1 VPGARSRGLRHLAI
15 DQGGLGDNARLL
27 HFQVEV
33 VSFTG
38 ALAHAGE
45 HGDAA
50 VVHGDVVDHLHHD
63 DGLADAGAAEHAH
76 LAPAGEGNQ
85 QVDDLDARLEDVDR
99 RVLLGKQRGQ
109 SVNGHPL
116 VRHDGSEP
124 VHGPSDDVDDAPEAR
139 LADGNHDRG
148 ARVLHRHAAHQAVGD
163 VHGDAAHHVVA
174 QVLGHLDDEVVLG
187 SINGRIRDGEGRED
201 GGKFPFGEL
210 HVDNRPD
217 DLYNGS
223 DIHNSLL

>member
-1 VPGARSRGLRHLAI
+1 
-15 DQGGLGDNARLL
+15 LL

-33 VSFTG
+33 VAFAG
-38 ALAHAGE
+38 PLAHAGE

-63 DGLADAGAAEHAH
+63 DGLAHAGAAEHAH

-99 RVLLGKQRGQ
+99 RILLEERRGRP
-109 SVNGHPL
+109 VNGQLL
-116 VRHDGSEP
+116 VRHDLAEA
-124 VHGPSDDVDDAPEAR
+124 VHGAADDVDDAPQAR

-148 ARVLHRHAAHQAVGD
+148 ARVLDGHAAHQAVGD
-163 VHGDAAHHVVA
+163 VHRDAAHDVVA
-174 QVLGHLDDEVVLG
+174 KVLGHLDDEVVLG
-187 SINGRIRDGEGRED
+187 VIDGLVRDGEGRQD
-201 GGKFPFGEL
+201 GGKFSLCEL

-217 DLYNGS
+217 DLYHGS
-223 DIHNSLL
+223 DVHNSLL